1 VDFLFAIVLIIF
13 FGRSLGMLMKRLG
26 IQPVVGEILAGII
39 LGPIALSM
47 TNGSWGIEASEPL
60 KVFSDFGII
69 LLMLLSGLM
78 TDFRSLSEN
87 SKASIIIGGLGV
99 VVSFVLILLPVH
111 FLLGLSLN
119 TAIFVSVILSNTAIE
134 VVARIFLESRNP
146 RLSSAVLGASFVDDI
161 VAVFLLGLVSSAV
174 FSTEISLTGMVILSI
189 EVGLFLIAS
198 LLIATRFIS
207 WLFDMFLLK
216 YRKEDKIFLSSTFLL
231 VFLFAI
237 IARNVGLHEVIGAYI
252 AGLVIGKWASEVRPR
267 LQNRIVR
274 ERLIGEINPIMTAI
288 FGPVFFGYIGVVLL
302 VDNLEHSLLMALV
315 ILVFALAGK
324 IIGCGLGG
332 VISGFNRQESLI
344 IGVTMCGR
352 GALELVLLRYAL
364 ERDVLSHTAFS
375 ALVLVTMFT
384 IILTPVM
391 YSFGKRKYPEA
402 LT

>member
-1 VDFLFAIVLIIF
+1 MDFLFAIVLIIF

-161 VAVFLLGLVSSAV
+161 VAVFLLGMVSSTV

>member
-161 VAVFLLGLVSSAV
+161 VAVFLLGMVSSTV

>member
-1 VDFLFAIVLIIF
+1 MDFLFAIVLIIF
-13 FGRSLGMLMKRLG
+13 FGRTLGMLFKRVG
-26 IQPVVGEILAGII
+26 IQPLVGEVLAGVI
-39 LGPIALSM
+39 LGPVALSM
-47 TNGSWGIEASEPL
+47 TNGGWGIEPSEPL

-99 VVSFVLILLPVH
+99 ITSFVLIFLPVH
-111 FLLGLSLN
+111 FLFGLSLN
-119 TAIFVSVILSNTAIE
+119 SAIFVSVILSNTAIE

-161 VAVFLLGLVSSAV
+161 VAVFLLGVVSSAV
-174 FSTEISLTGMVILSI
+174 FSTKISLTGMVILSV
-189 EVGLFLIAS
+189 EVGLFLVIS

-207 WLFDMFLLK
+207 WLFDMFLSK

-274 ERLIGEINPIMTAI
+274 ERLIGEINPMMTAI
-288 FGPVFFGYIGVVLL
+288 FGPIFFGYIGVVLL
-302 VDNLEHSLLMALV
+302 VDTLEHSLLMALV

-324 IIGCGLGG
+324 IIGCGFGG
-332 VISGFNRQESLI
+332 LISGFNRQESVI

-364 ERDVLSHTAFS
+364 ERGILSHTSFS

-384 IILTPVM
+384 IIITPVL
-391 YSFGKRKYPEA
+391 YSLGKRHYPEG
-402 LT
+402 LV